1 MKHFIELLL
10 NHLDSLSLLVGI
22 IFFFIRELY
31 KLSIRK
37 KELKFKTFYSNS
49 VNSISEFLDSFL
61 SYKGATRNINLIDIL
76 NGQTDILELN
86 KIAYE
91 PLIDMKNKNLK
102 LHFYL
107 DKGLY
112 EKYDSL
118 VQSSSLL
125 YDELRDIIYS
135 KDLPYPDKINK
146 YEEAFTK
153 FEETTENCLI
163 QAINE
168 SQKKLS
174 NHKEKRNHT

>member
-49 VNSISEFLDSFL
+49 VNSISEFLASFL
-61 SYKGATRNINLIDIL
+61 SYKA
-76 NGQTDILELN
+76 
-86 KIAYE
+86 A
-91 PLIDMKNKNLK
+91 MKNKNLK

-135 KDLPYPDKINK
+135 KDLPYHDKINK

>member
-1 MKHFIELLL
+1 M
-10 NHLDSLSLLVGI
+10 
-22 IFFFIRELY
+22 RM
-31 KLSIRK
+31 
-37 KELKFKTFYSNS
+37 
-49 VNSISEFLDSFL
+49 
-61 SYKGATRNINLIDIL
+61 
-76 NGQTDILELN
+76 
-86 KIAYE
+86 
-91 PLIDMKNKNLK
+91 LIDMKNKNLK